1 MQVEL
6 EKDNAFGLGF
16 YLYGLGP
23 DRLVPYVSIFVKD
36 VIKGGYVDRQGMIKP
51 HDQILKCGRE
61 YLLCAFN
68 YIYLVIY
75 FL

>member
-1 MQVEL
+1 MEL

-36 VIKGGYVDRQGMIKP
+36 VIKGGYVDRQGTIKP
-51 HDQILKCGRE
+51 HDQIIKCGSESVGTRLFPV
-61 YLLCAFN
+61 YYARRLF
-68 YIYLVIY
+68 
-75 FL
+75 

>member
-1 MQVEL
+1 MDSYIFRSDHIDVVNLQVEL

-36 VIKGGYVDRQGMIKP
+36 VIKGGYVDRQGTIKP
-51 HDQILKCGRE
+51 HDQIIKCGR
-61 YLLCAFN
+61 
-68 YIYLVIY
+68 
-75 FL
+75 

>member
-1 MQVEL
+1 MSIDVVNLQVEL

-36 VIKGGYVDRQGMIKP
+36 VIKGGYVDRQGTIKP
-51 HDQILKCGRE
+51 HDQIIKCGR
-61 YLLCAFN
+61 
-68 YIYLVIY
+68 
-75 FL
+75 